1 MKTGQPD
8 VIIIIPHP
16 AKTIFYENPF
26 YCRISGKKLFLQR
39 KNLHLFG
46 RLICSILTTNIPP
59 ILVLTGCL

>member
-1 MKTGQPD
+1 MKTLSAAG
-8 VIIIIPHP
+8 
-16 AKTIFYENPF
+16 YRE
-26 YCRISGKKLFLQR
+26 KKLFLQR